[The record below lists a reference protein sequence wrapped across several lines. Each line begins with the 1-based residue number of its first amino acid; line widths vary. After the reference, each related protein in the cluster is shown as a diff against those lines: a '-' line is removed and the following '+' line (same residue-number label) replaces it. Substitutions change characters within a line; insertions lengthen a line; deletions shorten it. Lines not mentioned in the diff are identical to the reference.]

1 MERGSNTTL
10 RFMPEAFY
18 VYEYDFP
25 LLQPN
30 VVGGQIEQSR
40 PGKGRPF
47 SALILFLACLLAG
60 SFASQSRFYTLLFAG
75 LQVGGVALD
84 LLDNVF
90 LLHLAFK
97 PA

>member
-1 MERGSNTTL
+1 
-10 RFMPEAFY
+10 MPEAL
-18 VYEYDFP
+18 YEYGFP
-25 LLQPN
+25 CYAHRG
-30 VVGGQIEQSR
+30 GGQIEQGR

-47 SALILFLACLLAG
+47 SALILFLARLLAG
-60 SFASQSRFYTLLFAG
+60 PLASQGRLYTLFFAG
-75 LQVGGVALD
+75 LQVRGVALD